1 MRIKKI
7 LLVLTAITIVS
18 CNGARKNETYRALKD
33 VESYMEE
40 RPDSA
45 LAALQDIDKAELTS
59 KELEAKH
66 ALLLSQALDKNYI
79 DLQSDSIIAPAL
91 RYYLR
96 KGKNDEK
103 LEALYYRGIVERNKG
118 NDEDAMHWYARASE
132 YAERAKDKLMAGRL
146 YTTMMITYNRAYDI
160 ESSIIMADKAK
171 DCYFDACDTA
181 RYISSILNLAPLFI
195 QLNDTTSAREMTG
208 LAKQYQEHMTRKHR
222 LDFYLKQMALANN
235 KSDYTLNDL
244 SEFLG
249 YYNIEHQDVN
259 WLSVAKCYCEWKD
272 FQSAYIA
279 LDYYRKYNDP
289 YEISY
294 YWYYGNISESF
305 GLYKEA
311 TESYKIYNILSDDSD
326 VRIFKDDTKFI
337 EERYCTQLRT
347 TRLRY
352 MAIIAVLSTCLI
364 SFFCFIVSIYLKKVK
379 LDKLKEKKAME
390 KQMKELEYEKNQFME
405 MYSAALDEQKR
416 LKRARMDTVL
426 GKNVRSQVD
435 NRLAV
440 LNKFVVANIS
450 GMYSKEAYDEL
461 SKLLQDRDNFLEST
475 RMSFI
480 IAHPQ
485 FLMYLK
491 KFGLSD
497 WEISCCCMYCIG
509 LNGNEISGY
518 LKRKSYYNDSCVIRR
533 KLGLD
538 RKTTIDSFLRKKL
551 KECDNV
557 DLRLK

>member
-1 MRIKKI
+1 MK
-7 LLVLTAITIVS
+7 AF
-18 CNGARKNETYRALKD
+18 D
-33 VESYMEE
+33 VIIS
-40 RPDSA
+40 
-45 LAALQDIDKAELTS
+45 
-59 KELEAKH
+59 
-66 ALLLSQALDKNYI
+66 LLLCISCSHTPSLTESLNQAEELLDCHPDTSLVMLREIDRSLLISPKIEATYSLLSAIAYDKNYI
-79 DLQSDSIIAPAL
+79 DVESDSIIAPAL
-91 RYYLR
+91 KYYLR
-96 KGKNDEK
+96 KGNNDEK
-103 LEALYYRGIVERNKG
+103 LKTLYYRGIVERNKG
-118 NDEDAMHWYARASE
+118 NDEDAMRWYAQAYE
-132 YAERAKDKLMAGRL
+132 YADKAKDRIMAGRL
-146 YTTMMITYNRAYDI
+146 YTAMMLTYNRAYDI

-171 DCYFDACDTA
+171 DCYFEACDTA
-181 RYISSILNLAPLFI
+181 RYITSILNLATLYV

-222 LDFYLKQMALANN
+222 LDFYLKQMALTNN

-244 SEFLG
+244 YEFLG

-289 YEISY
+289 YDISY

-347 TRLRY
+347 MRLRY

-364 SFFCFIVSIYLKKVK
+364 SIICFIVTIYLKKVK

-461 SKLLQDRDNFLEST
+461 SKLLQDRNSFLEST

-491 KFGLSD
+491 EFGLSD

-509 LNGNEISGY
+509 LNGNEISDY
-518 LKRKSYYNDSCVIRR
+518 LKRKSYYNDSSVIRR

-538 RKTTIDSFLRKKL
+538 RKTTLDTFLRKKL
-551 KECDNV
+551 TECDNV
-557 DLRLK
+557 DLRLR

>member
-1 MRIKKI
+1 MTESLNQAEELLDCHPDTSLVILREIDRSLLISPKI
-7 LLVLTAITIVS
+7 EA
-18 CNGARKNETYRALKD
+18 TY
-33 VESYMEE
+33 S
-40 RPDSA
+40 
-45 LAALQDIDKAELTS
+45 
-59 KELEAKH
+59 
-66 ALLLSQALDKNYI
+66 LLSAIAYDKNYI
-79 DLQSDSIIAPAL
+79 DVESDSIIAPAL
-91 RYYLR
+91 KYYLR
-96 KGKNDEK
+96 KGNNDEK
-103 LEALYYRGIVERNKG
+103 LKTLYYRGIVERNKG
-118 NDEDAMHWYARASE
+118 NDEDAMRWYAQAYE
-132 YAERAKDKLMAGRL
+132 YADKAKDRIMAGRL
-146 YTTMMITYNRAYDI
+146 YTAMMLTYNRAYDI

-171 DCYFDACDTA
+171 DCYFEACDTA
-181 RYISSILNLAPLFI
+181 RYISSILNLATLYI
-195 QLNDTTSAREMTG
+195 QLNDTTSAREMTD

-244 SEFLG
+244 YEFLG

-364 SFFCFIVSIYLKKVK
+364 SIICFIVTIYLKKVK

-461 SKLLQDRDNFLEST
+461 SKLLQDRNSFLEST

-491 KFGLSD
+491 EFGLSD

-509 LNGNEISGY
+509 LNGNEISDY
-518 LKRKSYYNDSCVIRR
+518 LKRKSYYNDSSVIRR

-538 RKTTIDSFLRKKL
+538 RKTTLDTFLRKKIT
-551 KECDNV
+551 ECDNV
-557 DLRLK
+557 DLRLR